1 MRCPECEGH
10 SSSFSEALGETV
22 CDDCGLVLITNQ
34 LETHVSY
41 VMSHQHGT
49 GLGSTLYDKDVRE
62 IVGNRSRPTITKL
75 KISNRRVTEVD
86 IRTVNLMSMY
96 LSSLSANS
104 LRLAC
109 EKNYYEL
116 KRNRV
121 FDNLAAESRAASI
134 VYFAMQEQGIVVS
147 IRDVARVSAETTS
160 VISRYAR
167 KIAMFYRKSHVFSNQ
182 DPLKLVDSLLG
193 RIEKVTNEQRE
204 SSILFVEY
212 MSRVYDDLNLTMSN
226 NAIAGAVWLATAM
239 LDDAIP
245 QQTIVA
251 KWSASEYGL
260 RKATRDMCQILK
272 IDKSNIYNYDLD
284 DIIMG
289 IRV

>member
-10 SSSFSEALGETV
+10 SSSFSEKIGETV
-22 CDDCGLVLITNQ
+22 CDDCGLVLMTSP
-34 LETHVSY
+34 LETRI
-41 VMSHQHGT
+41 SHTMAKQHGT
-49 GLGSTLYDKDVRE
+49 GLGSTLFSKDVRE
-62 IVGNRSRPTITKL
+62 IVGNRSIPTITKL
-75 KISNRRVTEVD
+75 KVSNKKITEVD

-96 LSSLSANS
+96 LSALSAQS
-104 LRLAC
+104 LKGVC
-109 EKNYYEL
+109 EKYYYSL

-121 FDNLAAESRAASI
+121 FDNLAAESRAASV
-134 VYFAMQEQGIVVS
+134 VYFTMQEAGIVVS
-147 IRDVARVSAETTS
+147 IRDVARVSTETTS
-160 VISRYAR
+160 IISRYAR
-167 KIAMFYRKSHVFSNQ
+167 KIAKFYRKSHVFSNQ
-182 DPLKLVDSLLG
+182 DPIKMVDSLLG
-193 RIEKVTNEQRE
+193 RIKNVTNEQRH

-212 MSRVYDDLNLTMSN
+212 MSRIYSDLELTMSN

-245 QQTIVA
+245 QQVIVA
-251 KWSASEYGL
+251 NWSASEYGL

-284 DIIMG
+284 DIIIG